1 MERKFRLLLRGRD
14 RPGAMLQQTYAAE
27 DRVDV
32 RDLNTHVT
40 LHLRAHELSPYRH
53 TLVLDGL
60 EYHILNVIRQ
70 N

>member
-1 MERKFRLLLRGRD
+1 MDRKYRLLLRGRD
-14 RPGAMLQQTYAAE
+14 SPGATLQQTYDAE

-32 RDLNTHVT
+32 RDLTTRVT

-60 EYHILNVIRQ
+60 EYQILNVIRHY
-70 N
+70 